1 MPVFSICK
9 RLALIQNDVFN
20 LLRAKNMK
28 KLCLLVASLV
38 VFAGC
43 SKSPPKTLEEIGGGV
58 LKINDTAFMAPT
70 GTMTV
75 DIEANTTLTSFTYK
89 ADKVLRDLK
98 QHFPGELDKYKKIW
112 VFGTTKLVDKYG
124 NNSSDRTVGIEW
136 PTDELKKA
144 NLASDTLTT
153 WQVLNLASEV
163 RGFQGV
169 GHDMFQEY
177 CKEESNQKYARPFCT
192 LYVAKYR

>member
-1 MPVFSICK
+1 MK
-9 RLALIQNDVFN
+9 LLWLLAATVIAL
-20 LLRAKNMK
+20 
-28 KLCLLVASLV
+28 
-38 VFAGC
+38 AGC

-58 LKINDTAFMAPT
+58 LKINDTAFMAPM

-75 DIEANTTLTSFTYK
+75 DIEADTSLASFTYK
-89 ADKVLRDLK
+89 ADKVLRDMK
-98 QHFPGELDKYKKIW
+98 QHFPGELEKYKKIW

-124 NNSSDRTVGIEW
+124 NKLSERTVGIEW
-136 PTDELKKA
+136 PTDELRKA

-169 GHDMFQEY
+169 GHDMFLEY
-177 CKEESNQKYARPFCT
+177 CKEENNQKYARQFCT